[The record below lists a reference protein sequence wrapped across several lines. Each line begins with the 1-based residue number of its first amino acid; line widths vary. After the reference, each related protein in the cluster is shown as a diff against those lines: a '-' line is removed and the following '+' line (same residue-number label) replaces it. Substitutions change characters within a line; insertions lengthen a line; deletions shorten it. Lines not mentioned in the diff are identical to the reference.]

1 MTLTP
6 LDFVFTLG
14 FLGLTIAI
22 SAALGLGLTRQWL
35 TAGGRTLLQLA
46 GLGYL
51 LAIATDGS
59 NNAQNIP
66 WAIAVTLA
74 VIALGVFNIYKQV
87 QGLPRWVYGAIA
99 LGLGGALLV
108 STSIIVLIILR
119 PAQWATPALWFA
131 ITAAIATPAS
141 HGTAQTALA
150 LHQTLV
156 RRQRQ
161 AYHQSSPPSNPS
173 DTPPSPS
180 PEPPAV
186 EDEWVDGWDWSEDGK
201 NTGVSPVTASP
212 ATASPAAAPQKKRSN
227 PKHDAIRQGVTPI
240 LNGLMT
246 AGISTIPLFLSGQ
259 LLGGIP
265 PLTAVSLQITT
276 LFAAA
281 LTTLLGAIAAAES
294 IAIAIQSMAHPPSN
308 R

>member
-6 LDFVFTLG
+6 LDFVLTLG

-22 SAALGLGLTRQWL
+22 SAAFGLGLTRQWI

-51 LAIATDGS
+51 LAIAADGS

-108 STSIIVLIILR
+108 STGAIVLGILR
-119 PAQWATPALWFA
+119 PAQWASPPLWFA

-161 AYHQSSPPSNPS
+161 RDHRTNRPANAPSSHPSSPLSNAPL
-173 DTPPSPS
+173 DAPESPS
-180 PEPPAV
+180 V
-186 EDEWVDGWDWSEDGK
+186 SGEWVDDWDWGEAAGTPSDP
-201 NTGVSPVTASP
+201 TISP
-212 ATASPAAAPQKKRSN
+212 
-227 PKHDAIRQGVTPI
+227 
-240 LNGLMT
+240 
-246 AGISTIPLFLSGQ
+246 
-259 LLGGIP
+259 
-265 PLTAVSLQITT
+265 
-276 LFAAA
+276 
-281 LTTLLGAIAAAES
+281 
-294 IAIAIQSMAHPPSN
+294 
-308 R
+308 